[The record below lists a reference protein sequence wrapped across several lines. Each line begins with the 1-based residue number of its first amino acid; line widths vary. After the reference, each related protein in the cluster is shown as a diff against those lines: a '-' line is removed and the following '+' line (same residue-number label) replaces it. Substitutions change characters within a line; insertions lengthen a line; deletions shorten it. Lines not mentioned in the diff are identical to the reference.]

1 MGSGQGIDVWKHRW
15 LLDSAYNKI
24 MSLKGESSISRVNEL
39 FYSNI
44 RTWDPG
50 KLEETF
56 YLWEAE
62 LVSRIQVGEGS
73 AEDLLV

>member
-1 MGSGQGIDVWKHRW
+1 MWKHRW
-15 LLDSAYNKI
+15 LSDPTYNKN
-24 MSLKGESSISRVNEL
+24 MSLKGESSVSRVNEL